1 MVDFNVFNLCNFFL
15 DIYVC
20 LKFKNVVCEMCNG
33 KLGCDIEYSKE
44 NSVGLMIDKE
54 ILLVIKFYRFMFV
67 LFLFDFI

>member
-15 DIYVC
+15 DVYVC

-33 KLGCDIEYSKE
+33 NLGCDIEYSKE
-44 NSVGLMIDKE
+44 KNVGLIIDEE